1 MKNYGA
7 DDLTGIHSE
16 ISQAFGRIF
25 FFKKNPLLGVSVVY
39 TVAVWAEKLH
49 GPFTKCEMSILC
61 YFGFAQL

>member
-7 DDLTGIHSE
+7 DDLTGIHLE
-16 ISQAFGRIF
+16 ISQAFGRF
-25 FFKKNPLLGVSVVY
+25 FLKKKSLLGVSVVY